1 MRVTFYIQQYVRVP
15 ASLHSCQRLKLLAFS
30 MAYIG
35 CTMIFT
41 GNFNLH
47 FPNDWWCWV
56 FFLELISCKCPNFFF
71 VPFLVGMILLH
82 YESSLY
88 ILYIYVCFTPFF
100 RDVLQIFPPILH
112 LAFSLIV
119 SFDKWKFWFWWSL
132 INQIFHL
139 WLMIMS
145 NLINLCQIQ
154 SHNDFLLFSSKR
166 VMTFSLIFTYI
177 AYFESFLNV

>member
-1 MRVTFYIQQYVRVP
+1 MWGFQLLYIP
-15 ASLHSCQRLKLLAFS
+15 ANGWNCWHFQWLILGVQGYLLQILICIFQ
-30 MAYIG
+30 
-35 CTMIFT
+35 MIDDV
-41 GNFNLH
+41 GY
-47 FPNDWWCWV
+47 
-56 FFLELISCKCPNFFF
+56 FFLSLLVVSVQSFFF
-71 VPFLVGMILLH
+71 VRFLVGMILLR

-88 ILYIYVCFTPFF
+88 ILCIYVCFTPFF
-100 RDVLQIFPPILH
+100 TYVLQIFPPFLH

-154 SHNDFLLFSSKR
+154 SHKDFLLFSSKS
-166 VMTFSLIFTYI
+166 VMAFSLIFTYI
-177 AYFESFLNV
+177 TYFESFFNV